1 VSVNLW
7 LQEPRTVIDEP
18 GGAVFLDFT
27 PGSLDTIRDLIKQGL
42 LSTSGVGFSEVAG
55 HFTGLPNYDLT
66 SMVSASWTQT
76 GTWVETQPGFKADG
90 SLVTFLAQK
99 ADADWALEDVTAAA
113 AGQGR
118 WLTFI
123 TYETE
128 AAEGGVGTDSPL
140 TVEFGGV
147 WKLEL
152 HDNGNAILYE
162 QSLDTDTGVTSE
174 TARGQFEWMVADTYR
189 GTIHQLW
196 IRQVQAKLIIANV
209 NQSLEGRRA
218 GFVYRDDGALA
229 GETLDGEGEK
239 VRNAIRAAKWKVSG
253 GGFATVNVS
262 NQAWVAGA
270 ASVTMNPT
278 ALDPG
283 GSSLELEAAT
293 VHGASNGPVAATI
306 TCVDEGGST
315 WVVGTGTTSR
325 RYGLGWTVS
334 WTSTTANTFALDAVD
349 VKVPRLLRTEGGA
362 GTDVLAISNVA
373 DRTIELTREGDLS
386 REALRANLICFKQ
399 DLADYVQP
407 HMTVRYV
414 VDSVTRFRGLT
425 SDARWRVIADS
436 SPQSGELELQAEG
449 LFRRFRKQLWPGG
462 KPFDGRLLTECLA
475 EVLEAGGL
483 AAADYSLAAWPVRF
497 ADTPVGEAP
506 SFVYRPGTN
515 LDRILEDFQRKFY
528 GTSLI
533 HYFRLSDGLF
543 VLATVTTSGTPAVGS
558 YFYERSLPADGYFY
572 QDARTAGY
580 PYRTIRD
587 GSFVATLDDSELY
600 NVIIVLGQ
608 APDGRPLMAR
618 CVDWPSIRDSSVANY
633 VGEPWPMVVTDPA
646 FQTQGMVN
654 YVCRQLY
661 ERHRRP
667 KTYAS
672 WVSQRVDLF
681 PGQLVGLVG
690 ANYGFTYRLTGVQ
703 FAGGGDM
710 APDGLATYQGER
722 VA

>member
-1 VSVNLW
+1 MSTQLL
-7 LQEPRTVIDEP
+7 LQEPRTVLDEP
-18 GGAVFLDFT
+18 GQGFWLDFR
-27 PGSLDTIRDLIKQGL
+27 PDSVGDIRKLVRQGAL
-42 LSTSGVGFSEVAG
+42 TLSGVAYSDIAG
-55 HFTGLPNYDLT
+55 HFFGQPDLDLA
-66 SMVSASWTQT
+66 SMVAANWTQV
-76 GTWVETQPGFKADG
+76 GTWVETEPGFKADG

-99 ADADWALEDVTAAA
+99 ADSDWSIEDAADAA

-118 WLTFI
+118 YLTFI
-123 TYETE
+123 TYDTQAE
-128 AAEGGVGTDSPL
+128 EGGVGTDSPI
-140 TVEFGGV
+140 TVEFGQA

-162 QSLDTDTGVTSE
+162 LQLDTDTGVTSE
-174 TARGQFEWMVADTYR
+174 TARGQFEWMTAEQFR

-196 IRQVQAKLIIANV
+196 IYQVQSKLVIANL
-209 NQSLEGRRA
+209 NKSLEGRKA
-218 GFVYRDDGALA
+218 GWVYRDDGAQES
-229 GETLDGEGEK
+229 ETLDGDGQK

-253 GGFATVNVS
+253 GGFCTVNVTD
-262 NQAWVAGA
+262 QTWVAGA
-270 ASVTMNPT
+270 ATVTMNPT
-278 ALDPG
+278 AIDQG
-283 GSSLELEAAT
+283 GSTLELAAT

-306 TCVDEGGST
+306 ACVDEDGSS
-315 WVVGTGTTSR
+315 WPQGTSTTSR

-334 WTSTTANTFALDAVD
+334 FTSTADNTFFLDAVD
-349 VKVPRLLRTEGGA
+349 VKIPRLIRTEGGS
-362 GTDVLAISNVA
+362 GTDVLAIANVA
-373 DRTIELTREGDLS
+373 DKSIELVREGDLS
-386 REALRANLICFKQ
+386 REGLTAQLICFQQ
-399 DLADYVQP
+399 DLADYCQP
-407 HMTVRYV
+407 NMTVRYV
-414 VDSVTRFRGLT
+414 VDTVTRFRGLT
-425 SDARWRVIADS
+425 SDARWNVIAEGAT
-436 SPQSGELELQAEG
+436 QSGELALQAEG

-475 EVLEAGGL
+475 EVLEVGGL
-483 AAADYSLAAWPVRF
+483 EAADYSLAAWPIRF

-528 GTSLI
+528 GTSLF

-543 VLATVTTSGTPAVGS
+543 VLAQVANTGSPAAT
-558 YFYERSLPADGYFY
+558 FYAKSS
-572 QDARTAGY
+572 DAAAASV

-587 GSFVATLDDSELY
+587 GSFTATLDDSELY

-618 CVDWPSIRDSSVANY
+618 CIDWPSIRDDSVSNY
-633 VGEPWPMVVTDPA
+633 VGEPWPLVVADPA

-672 WVSQRVDLF
+672 WVSHRVDLF
-681 PGQLVGLVG
+681 PGQLVYLSG

-703 FAGGGDM
+703 LAGGGGM